1 MSRRR
6 TGEGHVS
13 HDRWLVSY
21 ADFITLL
28 FAFFVVLY
36 ASAEMDKKKIIQLS
50 AAIEGGFQQMG
61 AFARNQ
67 PLPGGKDMAP
77 PHGGQPGST
86 FTGLRTQPDAGP
98 GGVVD
103 ADALRRE
110 LESVLGKEIREHEI
124 DMRVTPEGLVLS
136 LREIGFF
143 DSAKAQM
150 LPSALPKLGRI
161 AQVLN
166 SHGFDLRVEGHTDDV
181 PIHNAEFRSN
191 WELST
196 ARATQVVTLLVEN
209 YDLDPLRI
217 SAAGYGPYRP
227 VASNETAQG
236 RKINRRVDLVITS
249 RGGGATAKR
258 DAAPPRE
265 ITGAPGG

>member
-1 MSRRR
+1 MSRRQS
-6 TGEGHVS
+6 GEGHVS

-36 ASAEMDKKKIIQLS
+36 ASAEMDRKKIAELS

-67 PLPGGKDMAP
+67 PLAA
-77 PHGGQPGST
+77 HGGTGRAQGTPPGSSL
-86 FTGLRTQPDAGP
+86 TGLPPRPEAGP
-98 GGVVD
+98 GGMVD

-110 LESVLGKEIREHEI
+110 LESVLGEEIREHEI

-143 DSAKAQM
+143 DSGQAKM
-150 LPSALPKLGRI
+150 LPSALPKLARI
-161 AQVLN
+161 AGVLN

-181 PIHNAEFRSN
+181 PIHNYEFQSN

-209 YDLDPLRI
+209 YSLDPLRI

-236 RKINRRVDLVITS
+236 RKMNRRVDLVITS
-249 RGGGATAKR
+249 QGAGAAGRGNT
-258 DAAPPRE
+258 D
-265 ITGAPGG
+265 PGG